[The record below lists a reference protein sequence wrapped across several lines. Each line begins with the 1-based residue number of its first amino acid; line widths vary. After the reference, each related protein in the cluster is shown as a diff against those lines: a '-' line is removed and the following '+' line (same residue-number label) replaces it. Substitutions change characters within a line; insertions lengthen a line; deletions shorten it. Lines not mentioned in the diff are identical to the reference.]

1 MIFEKIYQYSF
12 LGLCGLWIPFP
23 QLGSKLIALLG
34 VVVVIGA
41 FQKKLEFKF
50 NGIFLGF
57 SVLYALYA
65 LYIFNNTTAV
75 NEGPYLEYKLSL
87 VVFPL
92 LLSFK
97 PQQKIERSI
106 VMTSVVSGAFLLGLL
121 YIVRAVGKY
130 FISHDAQ
137 VFHSSWFAYNHHPSY
152 AAVFFS
158 FAVFYLLHTFKER
171 QGAQKWITVGLIAFF
186 TLLHIPLE
194 SLAGIL
200 LLGIIF
206 SYFLL
211 RWAWHQFNKAIFMSL
226 ILLGL
231 LCVKG
236 LLTLQRSLEQNISD
250 TLLVSKRYL
259 TDPQKFVKECPQKM
273 TGNQAR
279 LILWTISGEIIAAH
293 PLGVGISGL
302 DAEMSR
308 KLHVLGFHEMA
319 AKHWNPHNQF
329 LQLTAEIGWL
339 GLLLFISILIAIA
352 RLAWQ
357 RKDQLLGFL
366 LLSLVLNALFESMLQ
381 RQSGIVFYLL
391 FLSAFIAI
399 ITIPKTE
406 EA

>member
-1 MIFEKIYQYSF
+1 MTFEKIYQYTF

-23 QLGSKLIALLG
+23 QLGSLLIALFG
-34 VVVVIGA
+34 VLVLIGA

-65 LYIFNNTTAV
+65 LYIFNNNTTV

-92 LLSFK
+92 LLSFR
-97 PQQKIERSI
+97 PQQKIERSK

-130 FISHDAQ
+130 FISHDTQ

-158 FAVFYLLHTFKER
+158 FAVFYLLLNFSER
-171 QGAQKWITVGLIAFF
+171 SGTQKWLATGLIMFF
-186 TLLHIPLE
+186 TILHIPLE
-194 SLAGIL
+194 SMA
-200 LLGIIF
+200 
-206 SYFLL
+206 
-211 RWAWHQFNKAIFMSL
+211 
-226 ILLGL
+226 GL
-231 LCVKG
+231 LFLAFVYAFFIAKSILQYLSLKKTAALIVG
-236 LLTLQRSLEQNISD
+236 LVVFIFTLFRIQPGL
-250 TLLVSKRYL
+250 K
-259 TDPQKFVKECPQKM
+259 TDLINTQKSSFEFLANPQKFVKECPQKM

-366 LLSLVLNALFESMLQ
+366 LLSLVLNSLFESMLQ

-399 ITIPKTE
+399 ITYSKNE